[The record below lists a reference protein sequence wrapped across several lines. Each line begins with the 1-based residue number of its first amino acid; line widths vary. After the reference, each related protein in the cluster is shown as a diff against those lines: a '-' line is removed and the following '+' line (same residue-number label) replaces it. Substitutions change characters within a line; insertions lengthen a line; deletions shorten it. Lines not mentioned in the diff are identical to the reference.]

1 MCRLG
6 LGHQFA
12 QLFPWSLC
20 CQLDPFR
27 LFHQLD
33 LVDLLRHFLPWDL
46 FGLWGPLG
54 LFAPC
59 LQLNQSTLEGLFVL
73 YYPLSLYY
81 LYYLFDRF
89 GPFGRFDRWHLLN
102 LLSLLRQLN
111 LWHLLSLLTLC
122 DLLCLCLL
130 CLL

>member
-12 QLFPWSLC
+12 QLFLWNLC

-27 LFHQLD
+27 LFRRLN

-46 FGLWGPLG
+46 FDRWGPLG
-54 LFAPC
+54 PFAPC
-59 LQLNQSTLEGLFVL
+59 LQLNQSTLEGLLVL

-89 GPFGRFDRWHLLN
+89 GPFGLFDQW
-102 LLSLLRQLN
+102 RQLN
-111 LWHLLSLLTLC
+111 PLSL
-122 DLLCLCLL
+122 
-130 CLL
+130 